1 MPFED
6 VLAES
11 PAESVPAEEAGF
23 DLDFD
28 LDEPALEQPV
38 EASPDV
44 AASGEPEAAP
54 AEAADEFD
62 LSDFE
67 LDTDSLDLPEQ
78 ATELPP
84 EEPAA
89 TLDADFDLSMTE
101 DLEADSLIAEFES
114 MDSPAASGEPAAES
128 LDLSDASLS
137 DLDAE
142 LPPTDAL
149 DDLELSVA
157 DGQDSLDSFELPELD
172 DADLTPIDSA
182 TEEAVGDTLDEDDEF
197 DFLSGTDECA
207 TKLDLA
213 RAYIDMG
220 DQEGARDILNEV
232 VEEGSEQQ
240 QQEARSLMERLTD

>member
-1 MPFED
+1 E
-6 VLAES
+6 A
-11 PAESVPAEEAGF
+11 PAEPAAAEDDGF

-28 LDEPALEQPV
+28 LDEPVAEQPA
-38 EASPDV
+38 E
-44 AASGEPEAAP
+44 EPLDFAAP
-54 AEAADEFD
+54 VEPAPASADAADEFD

-67 LDTDSLDLPEQ
+67 LDTDSFELPES
-78 ATELPP
+78 ATELPA
-84 EEPAA
+84 EEPAP

-114 MDSPAASGEPAAES
+114 MDSPAASGEPAAEES

-137 DLDAE
+137 DLEAE

-149 DDLELSVA
+149 DDLELPA
-157 DGQDSLDSFELPELD
+157 AEEQGDSLDSFELPELD

-182 TEEAVGDTLDEDDEF
+182 TEDTVGDTLDEDDEF

-232 VEEGSEQQ
+232 VDEGSEQQ